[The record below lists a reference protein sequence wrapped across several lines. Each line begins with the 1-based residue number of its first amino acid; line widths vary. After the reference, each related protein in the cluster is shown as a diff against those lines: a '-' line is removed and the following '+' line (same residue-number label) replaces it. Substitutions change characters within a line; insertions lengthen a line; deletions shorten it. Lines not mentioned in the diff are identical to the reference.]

1 MDEANGII
9 SVIKPLQW
17 TSMEVVRR
25 IKRLTGQ
32 KKVGHAGTLDP
43 QATGVL
49 PVCIGQATRVMEYLV
64 DSPKTY
70 MALVHLGVSTD
81 SYDALGQ
88 ITETKDP
95 SYVTEQDIST
105 ALEKYSGVFHQV
117 PPMFSAL
124 KKDGERLYNLA
135 RAGKEVDRPPREV
148 EIYKLEITQWTPPE
162 VRLEIECGRGMY
174 VRSLAHDLGTDLGCG
189 AHLKELIRLH
199 TGPFDISAAVSMEQV
214 EEECHNGT
222 WRSLLF
228 PIDFP
233 LLKFKAAIVQ
243 RDKEEA
249 IRRGQGIYLGL
260 PSGDVSANDM
270 YRLYSADG
278 EFLALLH
285 PGKVRGLWQAQKVFR
300 LRTGSPKGS

>member
-1 MDEANGII
+1 MTDEANGII

-25 IKRLTGQ
+25 IKRLTQQ

-49 PVCIGQATRVMEYLV
+49 PICFGQATRVMEYLV
-64 DSPKTY
+64 DSPKAY
-70 MALVHLGVSTD
+70 SALVHLGVSTD

-88 ITETKDP
+88 VTDTRDP
-95 SYVTEQDIST
+95 SHVTEQDVNRE
-105 ALEKYSGVFHQV
+105 LEKYRGVFHQV
-117 PPMFSAL
+117 PPMYSAL
-124 KKDGERLYNLA
+124 KRDGERLYNLA
-135 RAGKEVDRPPREV
+135 RAGQEVTRPPREV
-148 EIYKLEITQWTPPE
+148 EMYRLNITQWTPPE

-189 AHLKELIRLH
+189 AHLKELSRLH
-199 TGPFDISAAVSMEQV
+199 TGPFDISAAVSMDQV
-214 EEECHNGT
+214 EEECQNGT

-260 PSGDVSANDM
+260 PSRDASTSNL
-270 YRLYSADG
+270 YRLYSVDG

-300 LRTGSPKGS
+300 LRSQPS

>member
-1 MDEANGII
+1 MNEANGII

-49 PVCIGQATRVMEYLV
+49 PICFGQATRVMEYLV
-64 DSPKTY
+64 DSPKSY
-70 MALVHLGVSTD
+70 MALVQLGVTTD
-81 SYDALGQ
+81 SYDAMGQ
-88 ITETKDP
+88 VTETRDA
-95 SYVTEQDIST
+95 SHITEQDISA
-105 ALEKYSGVFHQV
+105 ALEKYRGVFPQV
-117 PPMFSAL
+117 PPMYSAL

-135 RAGKEVDRPPREV
+135 RAGKEVDRPPRDV
-148 EIYKLEITQWTPPE
+148 EIYDLKITQWTPPE
-162 VRLEIECGRGMY
+162 VRLEMQCGRGMY
-174 VRSLAHDLGTDLGCG
+174 VRSLAYDLGVDLGCG
-189 AHLKELIRLH
+189 AHLKELTRLH
-199 TGPFDISAAVSMEQV
+199 TGPFDISTSVTMDQV
-214 EEECHNGT
+214 EEACQDGT

-228 PIDFP
+228 PVDFP

-249 IRRGQGIYLGL
+249 IKRGQGIYLGL
-260 PSGDVSANDM
+260 PPKIAPANDL
-270 YRLYSADG
+270 YRLYSVDG

-285 PGKVRGLWQAQKVFR
+285 PGKARGLWHAQKLFK
-300 LRTGSPKGS
+300 LRQG

>member
-49 PVCIGQATRVMEYLV
+49 PICIGQATRVMEYLV

-95 SYVTEQDIST
+95 SYVTEQDFST
-105 ALEKYSGVFHQV
+105 ALKKYSGVFHQV
-117 PPMFSAL
+117 PPMYSAL

-148 EIYKLEITQWTPPE
+148 EIYKLKITQWDPPE
-162 VRLEIECGRGMY
+162 VKLEIECGRGMY
-174 VRSLAHDLGTDLGCG
+174 VRSLAYDLGIDLGCG
-189 AHLKELIRLH
+189 AHLKELSRLH
-199 TGPFDISAAVSMEQV
+199 TGPFDISAAVSMAQV
-214 EEECHNGT
+214 EEECQNGT
-222 WRSLLF
+222 WRSLLC

-233 LLKFKAAIVQ
+233 LLKCKAAIVQ
-243 RDKEEA
+243 RDKEAA

-260 PSGDVSANDM
+260 PSRDVSTSDM
-270 YRLYSADG
+270 YRLYSVDG

-285 PGKVRGLWQAQKVFR
+285 PGKVRGLWQAKKVFR
-300 LRTGSPKGS
+300 LRSRSP

>member
-1 MDEANGII
+1 MTDEANGII
-9 SVIKPLQW
+9 NVIKPLQW

-25 IKRLTGQ
+25 IKRLTQQ

-49 PVCIGQATRVMEYLV
+49 PICFGQATRVMEYLV
-64 DSPKTY
+64 DSPKAY

-81 SYDALGQ
+81 SYDALGEV
-88 ITETKDP
+88 TETRDP
-95 SYVTEQDIST
+95 SYVTEQDINKE
-105 ALEKYSGVFHQV
+105 LEKYRGVFHQV

-124 KKDGERLYNLA
+124 KRDGERLYNLA
-135 RAGKEVDRPPREV
+135 RAGQVVTRPPREV
-148 EIYKLEITQWTPPE
+148 EMYRLTITQWNPPE
-162 VRLEIECGRGMY
+162 VRLEMECGRGMY

-189 AHLKELIRLH
+189 AHLKELTRLH
-199 TGPFDISAAVSMEQV
+199 TGPFDISTATTVDQV
-214 EEECHNGT
+214 EEACQEGT

-228 PIDFP
+228 PIDSP

-243 RDKEEA
+243 RDKEDA

-260 PSGDVSANDM
+260 PTKSATANNL
-270 YRLYSADG
+270 YRLYSVDG

-300 LRTGSPKGS
+300 LRPQQS

>member
-1 MDEANGII
+1 MDEVNGII
-9 SVIKPLQW
+9 NVIKPLQW

-25 IKRLTGQ
+25 IKRFTGQ

-49 PVCIGQATRVMEYLV
+49 PICIGQATRVMEYLV

-70 MALVHLGVSTD
+70 LALVHLGVSTD

-105 ALEKYSGVFHQV
+105 ALEKYFGVFHQV
-117 PPMFSAL
+117 PPMYSAL

-148 EIYKLEITQWTPPE
+148 EIYKLKIIQWSPPE
-162 VRLEIECGRGMY
+162 IRLEIECGRGMY

-189 AHLKELIRLH
+189 AHLKELSRLH
-199 TGPFDISAAVSMEQV
+199 TGPFDISTAVSMDQV
-214 EEECHNGT
+214 EEACENGT

-243 RDKEEA
+243 RDKEDA

-260 PSGDVSANDM
+260 PSRDASPNDM

-300 LRTGSPKGS
+300 LRSRSSQSP

>member
-25 IKRLTGQ
+25 VKRLTQQ

-49 PVCIGQATRVMEYLV
+49 PVCLGQATKVMEYLV

-70 MALVHLGVSTD
+70 AALIHLGVSTD

-88 ITETKDP
+88 ITETRDP
-95 SYVTEQDIST
+95 SHITEQDVSA
-105 ALEKYSGVFHQV
+105 ALEKYQGVFHQV

-135 RAGKEVDRPPREV
+135 RAGKEVTRPPREV
-148 EIYKLEITQWTPPE
+148 QIYRLKITRWISPE
-162 VRLEIECGRGMY
+162 VRLELECGRGMY

-189 AHLKELIRLH
+189 AHLKELTRLRS
-199 TGPFDISAAVSMEQV
+199 GPFDISTAISMEQV
-214 EEECHNGT
+214 EKACQDGS

-228 PIDFP
+228 PVDFP
-233 LLKFKAAIVQ
+233 LLNFKAAIVQ
-243 RDKEEA
+243 QDKEEA
-249 IRRGQGIYLGL
+249 IRQGQGIYLGL
-260 PSGDVSANDM
+260 PSRGTTAKDL
-270 YRLYSADG
+270 YRLYSVDG
-278 EFLALLH
+278 DFLALLH
-285 PGKVRGLWQAQKVFR
+285 PGKVRGLWQAQKTFN
-300 LRTGSPKGS
+300 LRPRSP